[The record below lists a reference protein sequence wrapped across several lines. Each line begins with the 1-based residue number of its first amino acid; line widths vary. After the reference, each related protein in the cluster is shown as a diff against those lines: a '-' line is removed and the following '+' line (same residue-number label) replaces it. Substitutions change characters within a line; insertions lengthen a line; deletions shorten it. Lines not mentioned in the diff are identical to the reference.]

1 MVKVNFNV
9 WGKERIIESTPSTL
23 GADSSALRFA
33 NPVGFLDIEE
43 PYGTTADKN
52 TYVII
57 HGFQNQGG
65 NEKIDTG
72 GNQNNQFIPETWMSE
87 RAKALRER
95 EPDANIILVDWED
108 GAKPPLGLNIYNEAA
123 TNTREVGEQLAQYLK
138 ARNLDP
144 NKIELM
150 GHSLGAHVS
159 GFAGA
164 KYKEMTGKELNRIT
178 GLDPAG
184 PKFETR
190 NTGNARTVIVQ
201 GAFPG
206 TFTTVPVLEKEPV
219 PPSDRLDPD
228 DAKRVVVLH
237 TSSFLGNKLLL
248 GDLDFFINPNNF
260 LQQPGIG
267 PIVGAFGANHGYANE
282 LYTQLIKGNVFPQ
295 SDGSNFNYS
304 RLKSPETGRIDVD
317 TTKVLFEGS
326 TSGTFDNG
334 ENKKILGDPFDGD
347 SESYVQFDGRGSDG
361 QEFND
366 DQEFSRAKGISTA
379 SDIPFSLGNLT
390 YRNGLTVFG
399 SEPEGDFP
407 LNVTLSLT
415 NPVPN
420 TQTFNFP
427 FNLTVTENTGDP
439 VKDADILRFSDSG
452 ISQQIIKFPGSTA
465 ISGYKLEL
473 VGFSTDD
480 GKTKL
485 GRFNTPEQRL
495 SDALLIGKI
504 KPVSIFEEVAKGTI
518 SAVGE
523 AVKGTISAVRE
534 AVKGTISAV
543 GEAGAAAGEAAG
555 EAVKGTISAVE
566 QAKAA
571 VGEVVKGTISAVEQ
585 AKAAVGE
592 AGAAAGEAA
601 GEAVKGTI
609 SAVEQAKAA
618 VGDAAKGTTQTVV
631 KLPEQIGN
639 KIGNTLGDFNGRVAN
654 FSQGF
659 LDGFSANVSSVLF
672 PPPRVAQNLQA
683 SAEQNSTFQITESVM
698 AQYPGGL
705 LGTENNDR
713 IIGSSVTDVVL
724 ASRGADTL
732 EGAAGGDY
740 LLGGKGDDRILGE
753 DANDILNGNKGN
765 DFVSGGVGDDLLRGG
780 KGNDQIFGDNG
791 EDILIGERG
800 TDRLT
805 GGSGSDIF
813 ILRTDTGTEETNP
826 ATADWLIDFNASEGD
841 IIGINGG
848 VPIDILTFTPADVNQ
863 DGIADTI
870 IQYTET
876 SQIFGVYTNIFGVVI
891 NTPPDIVK
899 SSSLTIPLNDPIT
912 QIGML

>member
-1 MVKVNFNV
+1 MVNVNFNI
-9 WGKERIIESTPSTL
+9 WGKDRIIESTPSTL

-33 NPVGFLDIEE
+33 NPVGLLDIEE

-108 GAKPPLGLNIYNEAA
+108 GAKPALGLNIYNEAA
-123 TNTREVGEQLAQYLK
+123 TNTREVGDQLAQYLK

-164 KYKEMTGKELNRIT
+164 KYKEIAGKELNRIT

-184 PKFETR
+184 PNFETR
-190 NTGNARTVIVQ
+190 ETGNFRTVIVQ
-201 GAFPG
+201 GALPN
-206 TFTTVPVLEKEPV
+206 TSTTVQIPEREPA

-237 TSSFLGNKLLL
+237 TSSFLGNELLL
-248 GDLDFFINPNNF
+248 GDLDFFVNPNNF

-295 SDGSNFNYS
+295 SDGSSFNYS

-317 TTKVLFEGS
+317 TTKVFFEGS
-326 TSGTFDNG
+326 TSGTFG
-334 ENKKILGDPFDGD
+334 SGGNKKTLGTPASGD
-347 SESYVQFDGRGSDG
+347 SESYVRFDGRESDG
-361 QEFND
+361 NEFSD

-390 YRNGLTVFG
+390 YRNGITVGG
-399 SEPEGDFP
+399 SEPKGDFP
-407 LNVTLSLT
+407 LDVTLSLT
-415 NPVPN
+415 NPVPSA
-420 TQTFNFP
+420 QTFNFS
-427 FNLTVTENTGDP
+427 FNLTTTVNTTGDP
-439 VKDADILRFSDSG
+439 VKDGDILRFSDSG
-452 ISQQIIKFPGSTA
+452 ISQEIIKFPGSTGV
-465 ISGYKLEL
+465 SGYRLEL
-473 VGFSTDD
+473 VGFSADG
-480 GKTKL
+480 GKTTL

-495 SDALLIGKI
+495 SDALLIGRI
-504 KPVSIFEEVAKGTI
+504 KPVSILE
-518 SAVGE
+518 
-523 AVKGTISAVRE
+523 
-534 AVKGTISAV
+534 
-543 GEAGAAAGEAAG
+543 EAA
-555 EAVKGTISAVE
+555 EGTLE
-566 QAKAA
+566 QI
-571 VGEVVKGTISAVEQ
+571 E
-585 AKAAVGE
+585 
-592 AGAAAGEAA
+592 
-601 GEAVKGTI
+601 
-609 SAVEQAKAA
+609 
-618 VGDAAKGTTQTVV
+618 GTTEAIKELPEKIKNKIKQTVFDS
-631 KLPEQIGN
+631 
-639 KIGNTLGDFNGRVAN
+639 TLRVAI
-654 FSQGF
+654 FSRGL
-659 LDGFSANVSSVLF
+659 LDGLSANVSSVLS
-672 PPPRVAQNLQA
+672 PPPRVAQNLKA
-683 SAEQNSTFQITESVM
+683 SAEQNSTFQITEAVM
-698 AQYPGGL
+698 AEYPGGL
-705 LGTENNDR
+705 LGTESDDK
-713 IIGSSVTDVVL
+713 IIGSPVTDVVL
-724 ASRGADTL
+724 AARGADTL

-753 DANDILNGNKGN
+753 DDNDILAGNKGN
-765 DFVSGGVGDDLLRGG
+765 DFVSGGVADDLVRGG
-780 KGNDQIFGDNG
+780 KGNDQIFGDDG

-848 VPIDILTFTPADVNQ
+848 VPIDILTFTPTDVNQ
-863 DGIADTI
+863 DGTPDTI

-899 SSSLTIPLNDPIT
+899 SSSFSIPLNDPIT

>member
-1 MVKVNFNV
+1 MVNVNFNI

-33 NPVGFLDIEE
+33 NPVGLLDIEE

-108 GAKPPLGLNIYNEAA
+108 GAKPALGLNIYNEAA
-123 TNTREVGEQLAQYLK
+123 TNTREVGDQLAQYLK

-164 KYKEMTGKELNRIT
+164 KYKELTGNELNRIT

-184 PKFETR
+184 PNFETR
-190 NTGNARTVIVQ
+190 NTGNTRTVIVQ
-201 GAFPG
+201 GASPD
-206 TFTTVPVLEKEPV
+206 TFTTVPVLEEEPV

-237 TSSFLGNKLLL
+237 TSKTLGHDDAIGEFDIFVNW
-248 GDLDFFINPNNF
+248 NNF
-260 LQQPGIG
+260 FQPGKSNF
-267 PIVGAFGANHGYANE
+267 VDNHGYANE
-282 LYTQLIKGNVFPQ
+282 LYTDLIKGTVFPQ
-295 SDGSNFNYS
+295 SDGKVLDLN
-304 RLKSPETGRIDVD
+304 RLNSAETDKIDVD
-317 TTKVLFEGS
+317 STKALFTGS
-326 TSGTFDNG
+326 TSGTFG
-334 ENKKILGDPFDGD
+334 SSGNKKILGTPAGGD
-347 SESYVQFDGRGSDG
+347 SESYVQFDGNRL
-361 QEFND
+361 
-366 DQEFSRAKGISTA
+366 ITA
-379 SDIPFSLGNLT
+379 TDIPFELGNLT

-427 FNLTVTENTGDP
+427 FNLTTTENTTLDP
-439 VKDADILRFSDSG
+439 VKDGDILRFSDG
-452 ISQQIIKFPGSTA
+452 IAKEKFNFQG
-465 ISGYKLEL
+465 IEYRLQL
-473 VGFSTDD
+473 VGFSADSGQT
-480 GKTKL
+480 TL
-485 GRFNTPEQRL
+485 GRFNTPEQQF
-495 SDALLIGKI
+495 SEAQLIGQI
-504 KPVSIFEEVAKGTI
+504 KQVSILGNENDIAIEL
-518 SAVGE
+518 
-523 AVKGTISAVRE
+523 
-534 AVKGTISAV
+534 
-543 GEAGAAAGEAAG
+543 AA
-555 EAVKGTISAVE
+555 
-566 QAKAA
+566 
-571 VGEVVKGTISAVEQ
+571 
-585 AKAAVGE
+585 
-592 AGAAAGEAA
+592 
-601 GEAVKGTI
+601 
-609 SAVEQAKAA
+609 
-618 VGDAAKGTTQTVV
+618 
-631 KLPEQIGN
+631 KLPEKITN
-639 KIGNTLGDFNGRVAN
+639 KIGETIDDFNTRVSN
-654 FSQGF
+654 FSKGL
-659 LDGFSANVSSVLF
+659 LDGLSANVSSVLF

-683 SAEQNSTFQITESVM
+683 SAEQNSTFQITEAVI

-724 ASRGADTL
+724 AARGADTL

-753 DANDILNGNKGN
+753 DANDILAGNKGN
-765 DFVSGGVGDDLLRGG
+765 DFVSGGVADDLVRGG
-780 KGNDQIFGDNG
+780 KGNDQIFGDEG

-805 GGSGSDIF
+805 GGGGSDIF

-848 VPIDILTFTPADVNQ
+848 VPIDILTFTPTEVNQ
-863 DGIADTI
+863 DGIPDTI

-876 SQIFGVYTNIFGVVI
+876 SEIFGVYTNIFGVVI

-899 SSSLTIPLNDPIT
+899 SSSFSIPLNDPIT
-912 QIGML
+912 QIGRL

>member
-1 MVKVNFNV
+1 MVNVNFNV

-23 GADSSALRFA
+23 GADGSALRFA
-33 NPVGFLDIEE
+33 NPVGLLDIEE
-43 PYGTTADKN
+43 PYGTNPDEN

-65 NEKIDTG
+65 NSKIDTG

-108 GAKPPLGLNIYNEAA
+108 GAKPALGLNIYNEAA
-123 TNTREVGEQLAQYLK
+123 TNTREVGNQLAQYLK

-159 GFAGA
+159 GFAGT
-164 KYKEMTGKELNRIT
+164 KYKELTGKELNRIT

-184 PKFETR
+184 PNFQTR
-190 NTGNARTVIVQ
+190 IKTGNFRTVIVQ
-201 GAFPG
+201 GTLPG
-206 TFTTVPVLEKEPV
+206 TFTTVPVLEEEPV
-219 PPSDRLDPD
+219 PPSDRLDPG

-237 TSSFLGNKLLL
+237 TSSFLGNDLLL
-248 GDLDFFINPNNF
+248 GNLDFFVNPNNF
-260 LQQPGIG
+260 LQQPGNL
-267 PIVGAFGANHGYANE
+267 PFLGAFGANHGYANE
-282 LYTQLIKGNVFPQ
+282 LYTQLLKGNIFPQ

-304 RLKSPETGRIDVD
+304 RLSSPETGRIDVD
-317 TTKVLFEGS
+317 TTKVFFEGS

-334 ENKKILGDPFDGD
+334 ENKKILGEPRQGD
-347 SESYVQFDGRGSDG
+347 TESYVQFDGRGSDG
-361 QEFND
+361 NEFSN
-366 DQEFSRAKGISTA
+366 DQEFSQAKGISTA
-379 SDIPFSLGNLT
+379 SDIPFNLGNLT
-390 YRNGLTVFG
+390 YRNGITLQG
-399 SEPEGDFP
+399 SEPQGDFP
-407 LNVTLSLT
+407 LDVTLSLT
-415 NPVPN
+415 NPVPSA
-420 TQTFNFP
+420 QTFNFS
-427 FNLTVTENTGDP
+427 FNLTVTENTTGDP
-439 VKDADILRFSDSG
+439 VKDGDILRFSDTG
-452 ISQQIIKFPGSTA
+452 ISQEIIKFPGSFGD
-465 ISGYKLEL
+465 SGYRLEL
-473 VGFSTDD
+473 VGFSTDG
-480 GKTKL
+480 GKTTL
-485 GRFNTPEQRL
+485 GRFDTPEQRL
-495 SDALLIGKI
+495 SDALLIAKI
-504 KPVSIFEEVAKGTI
+504 KPVSILEEATEEPI
-518 SAVGE
+518 E
-523 AVKGTISAVRE
+523 AIKE
-534 AVKGTISAV
+534 
-543 GEAGAAAGEAAG
+543 
-555 EAVKGTISAVE
+555 
-566 QAKAA
+566 
-571 VGEVVKGTISAVEQ
+571 
-585 AKAAVGE
+585 
-592 AGAAAGEAA
+592 
-601 GEAVKGTI
+601 
-609 SAVEQAKAA
+609 
-618 VGDAAKGTTQTVV
+618 
-631 KLPEQIGN
+631 LPGNIKN
-639 KIGNTLGDFNGRVAN
+639 KIGQTVNDFNGRVAT
-654 FSQGF
+654 FSKGL
-659 LDGFSANVSSVLF
+659 LDGLSVNVSGVLF

-683 SAEQNSTFQITESVM
+683 SAEQNSTFQITEAVI

-724 ASRGADTL
+724 AARGADTL

-753 DANDILNGNKGN
+753 DANDILAGNKGN
-765 DFVSGGVGDDLLRGG
+765 DFVSGGVADDLVRGG
-780 KGNDQIFGDNG
+780 KGNDQIFGDDG

-805 GGSGSDIF
+805 GGGGSDIF

-841 IIGINGG
+841 RIGINGG

-876 SQIFGVYTNIFGVVI
+876 SEIFGVYTNIFGVVI

-899 SSSLTIPLNDPIT
+899 SSSFSIPLNDPIT

>member
-1 MVKVNFNV
+1 MFDVNFNI
-9 WGKERIIESTPSTL
+9 WGNKDEDKIVASILTIQ
-23 GADSSALRFA
+23 GADGSIFL
-33 NPVGFLDIEE
+33 NPPVSIPSNQPIRTID
-43 PYGTTADKN
+43 TNQK
-52 TYVII
+52 TYVIS
-57 HGFQNQGG
+57 HGFTN
-65 NEKIDTG
+65 TG
-72 GNQNNQFIPETWMSE
+72 GNKGNNYAASLSE
-87 RAKALRER
+87 IAKALRSQPENAN
-95 EPDANIILVDWED
+95 ANIIVVDSQE
-108 GAKPPLGLNIYNEAA
+108 GAKAQGIRQYVIPAQ
-123 TNTREVGEQLAQYLK
+123 NTREAGNLIAQFLIK
-138 ARNLDP
+138 QG
-144 NKIELM
+144 IEPSKTELI
-150 GHSLGAHVS
+150 GHSLGGQVS

-164 KYKEMTGKELNRIT
+164 KYKELTGKEIDRIT
-178 GLDPAG
+178 DLDPAAFG
-184 PKFETR
+184 IILPFDSFDRQLTWKTR
-190 NTGNARTVIVQ
+190 FNQPALDSAPLLQIVES
-201 GAFPG
+201 A
-206 TFTTVPVLEKEPV
+206 

-237 TSSFLGNKLLL
+237 TSNVLGTDELI
-248 GDLDFFINPNNF
+248 GDLDFFVNPNTF
-260 LQQPGIG
+260 LQPGKVIT
-267 PIVGAFGANHGYANE
+267 ISDNHGYATE

-295 SDGSNFNYS
+295 SDGSNFNS
-304 RLKSPETGRIDVD
+304 LRLKSPETGRIDVD

-326 TSGTFDNG
+326 TSGTFGNG
-334 ENKKILGDPFDGD
+334 ENKKTLGTPTAGD
-347 SESYVQFDGRGSDG
+347 SESYVRFDGRKSDSN
-361 QEFND
+361 EFSD

-427 FNLTVTENTGDP
+427 FNLTTTVNTTGDP
-439 VKDADILRFSDSG
+439 VKDGDILRFSDSG
-452 ISQQIIKFPGSTA
+452 ISQQIIRFPGSFGD
-465 ISGYKLEL
+465 SGYRLEL

-504 KPVSIFEEVAKGTI
+504 KPVSIFEEAAKGTI

-523 AVKGTISAVRE
+523 AVKGTVSAVGE

-543 GEAGAAAGEAAG
+543 GEAGAAAGEA
-555 EAVKGTISAVE
+555 VKGTVS
-566 QAKAA
+566 
-571 VGEVVKGTISAVEQ
+571 
-585 AKAAVGE
+585 AVGE
-592 AGAAAGEAA
+592 AGAAAVSAV
-601 GEAVKGTI
+601 GEAVKGTV
-609 SAVEQAKAA
+609 SAVGEAGAA
-618 VGDAAKGTTQTVV
+618 VGEAAKGTTQTVV
-631 KLPEQIGN
+631 KLSEQIGN

-753 DANDILNGNKGN
+753 DGNDILAGNKGN
-765 DFVSGGVGDDLLRGG
+765 DFVSGGVGDDLVRGG
-780 KGNDQIFGDNG
+780 KGNDQIFGDDG
-791 EDILIGERG
+791 EDILIGEKG

-826 ATADWLIDFNASEGD
+826 ATADWILDFNASDGD

-848 VPIDILTFTPADVNQ
+848 VPIDILTFTPTDVNQ

-870 IQYTET
+870 IQYIET

-899 SSSLTIPLNDPIT
+899 SSSFTIPLNDPIT
-912 QIGML
+912 QIGLL